1 MDSLAAGYAGGRESP
16 STKRRRIKP
25 KIEQDYPQLNHSV
38 DSGSSRPSSASF
50 TPRIENVVTMV
61 HSEILKEEGKNNL
74 MELICFFVQLKCGQA
89 AAAAAAATQQQRNES
104 VEAVA
109 AAAAAAAATVA
120 GVAGSALDLRLTD
133 PAHVTWDLHEL
144 KARLEP
150 RAAFPSLPGANNTNT
165 TQPTTAIGPA
175 APAATATTAA
185 SASAATQ
192 QQPQTQLGDSETLRK
207 VQQEKS
213 KKNVTRSY

>member
-1 MDSLAAGYAGGRESP
+1 M
-16 STKRRRIKP
+16 
-25 KIEQDYPQLNHSV
+25 
-38 DSGSSRPSSASF
+38 
-50 TPRIENVVTMV
+50 
-61 HSEILKEEGKNNL
+61 
-74 MELICFFVQLKCGQA
+74 KCGQA

-109 AAAAAAAATVA
+109 AAAAAAAAAVA

-150 RAAFPSLPGANNTNT
+150 RGTAFPSLPGTANNTNT
-165 TQPTTAIGPA
+165 TQTAAATGSAAAATTTAGA
-175 APAATATTAA
+175 VGAG
-185 SASAATQ
+185 ATQ

-213 KKNVTRSY
+213 KKREIESYFKQALCSC